1 MADIRLNTRPPGG
14 LSGGKGK
21 IYIDFNT
28 NGGNG
33 AVDIDNII
41 LFEAVNSFHVK
52 IQHRKDVMDNAGKFL
67 LE

>member
-1 MADIRLNTRPPGG
+1 ME
-14 LSGGKGK
+14 K
-21 IYIDFNT
+21 IYIDFDT

-52 IQHRKDVMDNAGKFL
+52 MQHRKDVMDQVCKYL
-67 LE
+67 K